1 MLVTVIGILISLYA
15 SIEANAKVVVEIY
28 EKQFTKWIAI
38 ENAQYN
44 QYRKER
50 EEDFRKFTEGAMA
63 VLNKSLNEIKENEAS
78 ILSSLNANIS
88 KTGIKAEISASEAQD
103 AARQV
108 EGIKEKASTDQRR
121 YHHELNKWKRKYGQ

>member
-103 AARQV
+103 AARQPLIN
-108 EGIKEKASTDQRR
+108 GDIIMS
-121 YHHELNKWKRKYGQ
+121 